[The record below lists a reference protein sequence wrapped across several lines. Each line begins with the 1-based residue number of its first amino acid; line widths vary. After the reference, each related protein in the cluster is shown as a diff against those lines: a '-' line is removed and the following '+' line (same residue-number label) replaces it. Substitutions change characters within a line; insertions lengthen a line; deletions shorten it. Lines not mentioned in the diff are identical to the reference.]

1 MFVPRSIPD
10 DAIKEKLIFHDDP
23 DFGMVNLSGDGILND
38 DELVNIKYLHDTIVP
53 SGELNL
59 YFPAYENYMVTTL
72 NSDQGYTLRDV
83 LKLAN
88 KVGYVFYHL
97 YSEEKEGD
105 IIGEYALCNYYIK
118 KNHIYLE
125 PDH

>member
-1 MFVPRSIPD
+1 MFVPRSIPN
-10 DAIKEKLIFHDDP
+10 DAIKERLISYDDSG
-23 DFGMVNLSGDGILND
+23 FGMVNLSGDGILSD
-38 DELVNIKYLHDTIVP
+38 DELINIRYVNDTIVLA
-53 SGELNL
+53 GELKL
-59 YFPAYENYMVTTL
+59 YFPAYENYMVTTYE
-72 NSDQGYTLRDV
+72 SESGYTLRDI

-88 KVGYVFYHL
+88 KVGYIFYDL

-118 KNHIYLE
+118 GNNVYFE